1 MLTLKFSE
9 LQLQPGHLFLD
20 AGAGFGR
27 HAFEAAR
34 LGAKVVALDYAS
46 DEVVAT
52 RNTFAAM
59 AEAGEISVI
68 HDGTVRRA
76 WLSLQ
81 VIFLVIAIV
90 MALPA
95 GRRKREISERELA

>member
-1 MLTLKFSE
+1 MLTLKVSE

-59 AEAGEISVI
+59 AEAGEISADQFIACLRGDAGLQGRGRLLAVLGRKLLWM
-68 HDGTVRRA
+68 GT
-76 WLSLQ
+76 
-81 VIFLVIAIV
+81 
-90 MALPA
+90 
-95 GRRKREISERELA
+95 G